1 VSAPILSSSPIAELA
16 RWTFQG
22 QAADGPT
29 VQWLL
34 NELDEAGMPCSWR
47 TTKRAAAIH
56 PAVQWEGDLIPS
68 SDTSASRT
76 NMLHVMAYGPLDGQ
90 GFGLML
96 RTLGMQDRRIS
107 RILENLAD
115 RITQRFAG
123 NCLVGT
129 TIIPGHEWE
138 NWIAQDGRTKLG

>member
-1 VSAPILSSSPIAELA
+1 
-16 RWTFQG
+16 
-22 QAADGPT
+22 
-29 VQWLL
+29 
-34 NELDEAGMPCSWR
+34 
-47 TTKRAAAIH
+47 
-56 PAVQWEGDLIPS
+56 
-68 SDTSASRT
+68 
-76 NMLHVMAYGPLDGQ
+76 MAYGPLDGQ